1 VNDAQEN
8 KMVIVTDT
16 YEQVNGVSTTYK
28 NLEKVAAKRNL
39 DLRIVHPGLFKWIPM
54 PFYPEI
60 QLSVQPIRLWMTLNK
75 LKPTRV
81 HIATEGAM
89 GYVARTWCKWHKKT
103 FTSSYHTKF
112 PEYLK
117 VIFGVPEKYT
127 YWYMRKFHSA
137 AKATFVTTQS
147 VYDELSARGFKN
159 LVVWTRGVAD
169 NLISANVPTLATDK
183 LRVLNVGRVSKEK
196 NLDVLCA
203 YENDFDITIVG
214 DGPYLETLKAKYKKV
229 NFLGYKFGEELAD
242 VYAAHDIFAF
252 PSYTD
257 TFGIVMIEAMC
268 NGLPVAG
275 YNVAGPKD
283 VIEHGITGMI
293 SDNLYD
299 SIIAC
304 KKLNRDNIKQKSK
317 KKWSWDRC
325 FDIFIKHLQS

>member
-1 VNDAQEN
+1 VKDAQDKN
-8 KMVIVTDT
+8 TVIVTDT

-28 NLEKVAAKRNL
+28 NIEKVAAKRNL
-39 DLRIVHPGLFKWIPM
+39 DLQIVHPGLFKWIPM

-60 QLSVQPIRLWMTLNK
+60 QLSVQPVKLWLMLNQLNPEK
-75 LKPTRV
+75 I

-89 GYVARTWCKWHKKT
+89 GFVARTWCKWHKKT
-103 FTSSYHTKF
+103 FTTSYHTKF

-117 VIFGVPEKYT
+117 VIFNIPEKYT

-147 VYDELSARGFKN
+147 IKDELTAHGLKN

-169 NLISANVPTLATDK
+169 NLISQHTLSPNTEK

-196 NLDVLCA
+196 NLEVLCA
-203 YENDFDITIVG
+203 YENDFAITIVG
-214 DGPYLETLKAKYKKV
+214 DGPYLETLKSKYKKV

-242 VYAAHDIFAF
+242 IYAAHDVFAF
-252 PSYTD
+252 PSFTD

-283 VIEHGITGMI
+283 VIEHGITGIM
-293 SDNLYD
+293 SDNLYE

-304 KKLNRDNIKQKSK
+304 KTLNRENIKQKAK
-317 KKWSWDRC
+317 QTWSWDHC
-325 FDIFIKHLQS
+325 YDIFMYHLHS